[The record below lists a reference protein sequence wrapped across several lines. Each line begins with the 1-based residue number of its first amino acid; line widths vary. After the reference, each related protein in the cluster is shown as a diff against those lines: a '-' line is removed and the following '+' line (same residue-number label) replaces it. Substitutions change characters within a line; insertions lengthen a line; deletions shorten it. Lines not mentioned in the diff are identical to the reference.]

1 MKAGDVIFY
10 HPFKEMRMATLALQE
25 ARRNGRT
32 KPNAQDNRTIYEAL
46 MKESFDDA
54 MDQAES
60 EGFTGRDQK
69 IRAYEILEE
78 SRPEMA
84 IEEAEAYAARETYN
98 EKPIGTLGTLAE
110 IINSARRRIKG
121 FNYIMPFVNTI
132 MNVANSYM
140 NYNPVFGVTR
150 LIKNSYGWDS
160 KSQTYRA
167 LTAEDRAKIA
177 IKSTIGTLAM
187 VALYSMDDPDD
198 KDSEFEITANGYGD
212 FRKNYELERTGW
224 RAYSVRIGENW
235 FSYKNTPLAL
245 VMAPIGFMKDAQR
258 YRKSPNIK
266 EEISILAGGS
276 IKFFMD
282 MSTLSGLADFF
293 DIFSKSNISEQ
304 ASSIDKGRK
313 YFEKIGKSVIV
324 PNYFTQI
331 SRLIQEFTDT
341 PIKRANNISES
352 IIRDMPVLRDRL
364 GNLYDA
370 FGDPVTP
377 KQLEKLIPLNL
388 SRTPKD
394 VDLFNFLK
402 EHKLLVGVPAKSNLK
417 PNGEMM
423 TEDEYNKFA
432 LQSARQIKARLLREY
447 KIYERMD
454 NKNEIDDWFSR
465 LKSEERRDAKMNLF
479 GYF

>member
-1 MKAGDVIFY
+1 
-10 HPFKEMRMATLALQE
+10 
-25 ARRNGRT
+25 
-32 KPNAQDNRTIYEAL
+32 
-46 MKESFDDA
+46 
-54 MDQAES
+54 
-60 EGFTGRDQK
+60 
-69 IRAYEILEE
+69 
-78 SRPEMA
+78 
-84 IEEAEAYAARETYN
+84 
-98 EKPIGTLGTLAE
+98 
-110 IINSARRRIKG
+110 
-121 FNYIMPFVNTI
+121 
-132 MNVANSYM
+132 
-140 NYNPVFGVTR
+140 
-150 LIKNSYGWDS
+150 
-160 KSQTYRA
+160 
-167 LTAEDRAKIA
+167 
-177 IKSTIGTLAM
+177 
-187 VALYSMDDPDD
+187 
-198 KDSEFEITANGYGD
+198 
-212 FRKNYELERTGW
+212 
-224 RAYSVRIGENW
+224 
-235 FSYKNTPLAL
+235 
-245 VMAPIGFMKDAQR
+245 
-258 YRKSPNIK
+258 
-266 EEISILAGGS
+266 
-276 IKFFMD
+276 MD